1 MKLKPIIQA
10 RAKER
15 QTLGLKSDEGGRTD
29 AELGKIANVGKDTI
43 AGRGKTLTVTGCRL
57 RIWQAMSNMTNR
69 HTETD
74 TGSHGL

>member
-10 RAKER
+10 KAKER

-43 AGRGKTLTVTGCRL
+43 RKVETIENSGNVNRL
-57 RIWQAMSNMTNR
+57 N
-69 HTETD
+69 H
-74 TGSHGL
+74 